1 MKGFNLQKM
10 LKQAQK
16 MQSAMTEAQEA
27 LADVMVEGKAGGGL
41 VTVTYSGKG
50 EFQSIKI
57 SADAI
62 NPEDPESVS
71 EEDIETL
78 EDLVTGAIKDAASKA
93 NDLAQQKMSSVT
105 GGMDINLPP
114 GIM

>member
-16 MQSAMTEAQEA
+16 MQTAMNSAQEE
-27 LADVMVEGKAGGGL
+27 LSEVIVEGSAGGGL
-41 VTVTYSGKG
+41 VSVKYNGKG
-50 EFQSIKI
+50 EFVSLKI
-57 SADAI
+57 SKEAI
-62 NPEDPESVS
+62 NPENPDSVS

-78 EDLVTGAIKDAASKA
+78 EDLVTGAIKDASLKA
-93 NDLAQQKMSSVT
+93 GQLAQEKMSSIT

-114 GIM
+114 GLF